1 MPNEIS
7 QSIRIEDNFSEPLKN
22 LAKSVWDAD
31 DAILAVSKSFTEQK
45 QVMEEVQAQAAGYT
59 MELVTNLVPTL
70 VSLKDDAVAVKDS
83 FSEMWN
89 ERTISSAIEF
99 AGALGQ
105 LSENVASS
113 ASSAANWAIEFAKV
127 RFIINNKNWFL
138 AAGVAPA
145 AAKKM
150 KDSYLHIFNS
160 IMESVGNSIDEITIS
175 DKLNTMFGE
184 AGKVA
189 KDRAYELANQIGESA
204 TMVTELSA
212 RAAYEGIGTDQF
224 EKMMHLADKVSKL
237 KPGESVENVAN
248 SLISNI
254 KSGHD
259 AGSIAQMFGGG
270 QVMERQLKRAGY
282 ERALNRGDV
291 NKALEIAEKI
301 AEQAGLTDEKY
312 GDAFSNM
319 SQNYKQI
326 LNVIDNIKKRFGETY
341 NRAFAPT
348 VQKIKELVT
357 SDRFQKIVNV
367 INKIIGLIGKAV
379 NWLVEGLIDNIH
391 IFGTLLGIGVVAKT
405 MILIKRFGLILKLLK
420 FMLPVLKLFGG
431 PITWIIKQL
440 VAIGVKQSLIL
451 LKSKAIAAVKMAG
464 PWLAV
469 AGVITGVLYALHKAT
484 GVAGT
489 FKGFLAGIW
498 QAAIN
503 GFTNVIIWID
513 RLIDHG
519 KILKLRIE
527 SFIVHIVQKVKQS
540 VAPLLQWL
548 ARKFQDFLEWSKIG
562 KVLDFFEVD
571 WRGMTN
577 AIDDWAEGLG
587 SEEADKLAKI
597 QEEIRKIQVGMTDYI
612 DTSRGIKEAIETE
625 GGSIIDG
632 IKKGLGFDEKQSKS
646 QEGIQGD
653 TNKIRSTM
661 DQEEELRWLKAFSD
675 RQIMSSYN
683 QSTSNTSTVY
693 FNRMSE
699 QSQAAAMRRYNA
711 IPPRNAKV
719 AAR

>member
-1 MPNEIS
+1 MPNEVS

-22 LAKSVWDAD
+22 LAKASWAAD
-31 DAILAVSKSFTEQK
+31 DAVFAVSKSFMEQK
-45 QVMEEVQAQAAGYT
+45 KTIQEVQAQAGGYIAT
-59 MELVTNLVPTL
+59 LATGLVPAMI
-70 VSLKDDAVAVKDS
+70 SLKDDAVAVKDS
-83 FSEMWN
+83 FSNMLN
-89 ERTISSAIEF
+89 EKSVQSVLEFADALGKLGENVKSSATSAKDWI
-99 AGALGQ
+99 LGYTR
-105 LSENVASS
+105 
-113 ASSAANWAIEFAKV
+113 V
-127 RFIINNKNWFL
+127 RFILNNKHWFML
-138 AAGVAPA
+138 GGIATA
-145 AAKKM
+145 AASKM
-150 KDSYLHIFNS
+150 KDAYVGVFSSLRDS
-160 IMESVGNSIDEITIS
+160 IEKSLDEITIS

-184 AGKVA
+184 AGNVA
-189 KDRAYELANQIGESA
+189 KERAYELANQIGESA

-224 EKMMHLADKVSKL
+224 ERMMHLADKVSKL
-237 KPGESVENVAN
+237 KPGESVENVAS

-571 WRGMTN
+571 WRGVTN